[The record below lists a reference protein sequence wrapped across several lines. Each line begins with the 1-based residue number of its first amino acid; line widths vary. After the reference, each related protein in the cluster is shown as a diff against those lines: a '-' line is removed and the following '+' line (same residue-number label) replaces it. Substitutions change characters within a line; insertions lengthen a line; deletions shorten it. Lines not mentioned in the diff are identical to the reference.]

1 MRKNDVLDFNLYGNG
16 TVIVADG
23 RIVARFPDHDFDFK
37 PSDDIS
43 RDDYWVS
50 REVVVAFGRDVKIMN
65 AIESLKC
72 MIQLLEKRKKLNR
85 ANV

>member
-1 MRKNDVLDFNLYGNG
+1 MRKNNVLDFNVYGNG

-23 RIVARFPDHDFDFK
+23 RNVARFPDHDFDFK

-43 RDDYWVS
+43 RGDYWVS
-50 REVVVAFGRDVKIMN
+50 REVLVAFGRDVKIRR